1 MLFTIITPFSDDRV
15 NLSGQEVPA
24 SCLFEDHH
32 GNRWVLMGDSI
43 SPSRWAE
50 SRELGAI
57 GVVRTAP
64 LRYVEHT
71 VFSERADRRVDQI
84 SINDRWF
91 IPCDELPRI
100 PETSRPVSGYAPFVH
115 LHAHSEMS
123 PLDAVATVD
132 EMVDRAVALD
142 QFAIAVTDHGYCA
155 AHPQLQKAAL
165 ASGVKPIFG
174 VEANLVRNR
183 HLREDRYDY
192 WHFLL
197 LARNEI
203 GLRNLWAASSEA
215 HIEGFYG
222 RPRMDFETL
231 ARFSEGLIG
240 STACLRGPLKDLVM
254 AGDDQGAKEMISRL
268 RAIFPESLYLEIHTN
283 AMPEQIALN
292 QALVQLGQEMSLPL
306 LAVCDAHYAEDC
318 DHHLHKAWISAQ
330 TDKDLTSDQ
339 DLFSGNEHYYL
350 KSDVEVSTA
359 LAYLGPDAVRESMV
373 NTVEIARSC
382 DVTIKQGSAKPV
394 YHRYVAPGFE
404 SESSG
409 ADRDIEVLREKVETG
424 YVTKRLGERDAEMI
438 VLRDQ
443 LRFANRMEEANKI
456 ETYRERLE
464 RELEVMISKGFA
476 GYFLVVEDYCDA
488 ARSGRTSAKKKILM
502 GPGRGSVVGSLV
514 AFLLGITQVDPIE
527 ADLLFERFITAGRN
541 SPPDID
547 LDFPSSE
554 REAIT
559 DYLTDRWGADRTV
572 RVGTHGRLQN
582 KSVFRSLE
590 KVFRNTPEHAME
602 WTDLVEITKIIDAA
616 EAHTAGL
623 GLKWEELWEQE
634 GDLLEPYRAKYPL
647 IFEYAE
653 RMVKRLKSYG
663 RHPSGVVIDPENSIV
678 DRLPLRTAGDKDN
691 RQVVTEFDM
700 NTLELLGYLKFDIL
714 TLRTLDTIQV
724 CLDMIRDDKVF
735 GGKVDVDID
744 RWVEEYNDPQVWDML
759 CEGDTLGVFQI
770 ETSSGTRMV
779 KRMQPRSIAD
789 LSAIITLVRP
799 GPMRSGLTDT
809 YIKRRFGQEPV
820 IAIHP
825 SLEPV
830 LGRTYQSMIYQEDI
844 MSVCSTLAGYDLEQ
858 ADKVRAILGKKKV
871 EEAAREGVKFVDRA
885 VERGVERALAE
896 AVWAQMQEFAK
907 YCVTGDTR
915 IRLAGAGQS
924 SDGWLTVEQAY
935 RRLHTPLR
943 DPVVGR
949 TKSGEEFAGPCDVCG
964 SSTTSS
970 SWTRGRCT
978 ACNEWRKKFHDPNR
992 GVFGLGVHT
1001 DGRIRPC
1008 RILDVVESGEQG
1020 VWTIT
1025 LANGMMITSTSDH
1038 RHLDANGKL
1047 RSLDDGL
1054 AIGDSLTVM
1063 GSYEPGRM
1071 ENEQVGPGG
1080 YTKLMRWTAGAPSY
1094 CEECGHDG
1102 SVHRLERAHLD
1113 GDRTN
1118 NESENLRML
1127 CVSCHKRH
1135 DYRANGR
1142 RRRGQKGYPSEQSQI
1157 VSIHYVGVRPTFDV
1171 VMDDPHVWIANGIA
1185 TTNTFNRAHAW
1196 SYAVLAYWCAWL
1208 KCHFPAHFA
1217 VAVLSTIDKKRIP
1230 EFVEMTRRNGYE
1242 VLPPDVNESTHG
1254 FAVSESRLGIR
1265 YGFGSIASIGSAT
1278 SDAIIQGQPY
1288 SSWDDFIER
1297 KGAKC
1302 NFGHV
1307 KTLASVGTFDRL
1319 IPEGKTRPALEAVI
1333 ERLAAGKATTC
1344 RWKVE
1349 GFDGPNSLP
1358 CTFDWTTEVTI
1369 GKSGKPL
1376 KAKPLPK
1383 ACTKACRQYDEL
1395 EGGIPWPDLPG
1406 MTKRQ
1411 IREKE
1416 REVLGVFLSST
1427 PFDAFSP
1434 DQMEGVKYGAE
1445 IEELPPGNHFVY
1457 ALINSVRLF
1466 IDKAGQTM
1474 AFMKINSMGYEA
1486 DVTVFSKTLAK
1497 YKPYLV
1503 ADKLCFLSIDANDRG
1518 LTLNAPYPIT
1528 QEGE

>member
-779 KRMQPRSIAD
+779 KRMQPSLDRRSVGHHHARAPRPD
-789 LSAIITLVRP
+789 ALRPDRHLHQAPVRP
-799 GPMRSGLTDT
+799 GAGDRDPPVPGAGARSDVP
-809 YIKRRFGQEPV
+809 E
-820 IAIHP
+820 
-825 SLEPV
+825 
-830 LGRTYQSMIYQEDI
+830 
-844 MSVCSTLAGYDLEQ
+844 YDLPGGHHVGVLH
-858 ADKVRAILGKKKV
+858 ARRVRP
-871 EEAAREGVKFVDRA
+871 
-885 VERGVERALAE
+885 
-896 AVWAQMQEFAK
+896 
-907 YCVTGDTR
+907 
-915 IRLAGAGQS
+915 GAGGQ
-924 SDGWLTVEQAY
+924 GAC
-935 RRLHTPLR
+935 
-943 DPVVGR
+943 DPRQEEGR
-949 TKSGEEFAGPCDVCG
+949 GGCSG
-964 SSTTSS
+964 
-970 SWTRGRCT
+970 GR
-978 ACNEWRKKFHDPNR
+978 EVR
-992 GVFGLGVHT
+992 
-1001 DGRIRPC
+1001 RPC
-1008 RILDVVESGEQG
+1008 RRAWRRACAGRGRVGADAG
-1020 VWTIT
+1020 V
-1025 LANGMMITSTSDH
+1025 
-1038 RHLDANGKL
+1038 
-1047 RSLDDGL
+1047 
-1054 AIGDSLTVM
+1054 
-1063 GSYEPGRM
+1063 
-1071 ENEQVGPGG
+1071 
-1080 YTKLMRWTAGAPSY
+1080 
-1094 CEECGHDG
+1094 
-1102 SVHRLERAHLD
+1102 
-1113 GDRTN
+1113 
-1118 NESENLRML
+1118 
-1127 CVSCHKRH
+1127 
-1135 DYRANGR
+1135 
-1142 RRRGQKGYPSEQSQI
+1142 
-1157 VSIHYVGVRPTFDV
+1157 
-1171 VMDDPHVWIANGIA
+1171 
-1185 TTNTFNRAHAW
+1185 
-1196 SYAVLAYWCAWL
+1196 
-1208 KCHFPAHFA
+1208 
-1217 VAVLSTIDKKRIP
+1217 
-1230 EFVEMTRRNGYE
+1230 
-1242 VLPPDVNESTHG
+1242 
-1254 FAVSESRLGIR
+1254 
-1265 YGFGSIASIGSAT
+1265 
-1278 SDAIIQGQPY
+1278 
-1288 SSWDDFIER
+1288 
-1297 KGAKC
+1297 
-1302 NFGHV
+1302 
-1307 KTLASVGTFDRL
+1307 
-1319 IPEGKTRPALEAVI
+1319 
-1333 ERLAAGKATTC
+1333 
-1344 RWKVE
+1344 
-1349 GFDGPNSLP
+1349 
-1358 CTFDWTTEVTI
+1358 
-1369 GKSGKPL
+1369 
-1376 KAKPLPK
+1376 
-1383 ACTKACRQYDEL
+1383 
-1395 EGGIPWPDLPG
+1395 
-1406 MTKRQ
+1406 
-1411 IREKE
+1411 
-1416 REVLGVFLSST
+1416 REVLR
-1427 PFDAFSP
+1427 
-1434 DQMEGVKYGAE
+1434 
-1445 IEELPPGNHFVY
+1445 HW
-1457 ALINSVRLF
+1457 
-1466 IDKAGQTM
+1466 
-1474 AFMKINSMGYEA
+1474 
-1486 DVTVFSKTLAK
+1486 
-1497 YKPYLV
+1497 
-1503 ADKLCFLSIDANDRG
+1503 
-1518 LTLNAPYPIT
+1518 
-1528 QEGE
+1528 